1 MFVGIDLG
9 TSGLKAV
16 LVDEMQRVIA
26 SHTYPLHVSSP
37 HAGWNEQAPQ
47 DWWTA
52 LLAAMDALAASHP
65 REMAVVRGIG
75 LSGQQHGAVL
85 LGEGGRVLRPCIL
98 WNDMR
103 AVAQCTQFERRFP
116 EFRQVCGNMAMP
128 GFTAPKL
135 IWVAE
140 HEPGVFRATRHV
152 LLPKA
157 WLRYRMTGDM
167 IEDMSDASGSLWL
180 DVGRRCWSDGALA
193 ATGLERNA
201 MPSLVEGTA
210 QAGALHADLARRWG
224 MKVRPVLA
232 GGAGDNAAGAVGLG
246 AVTPGSS
253 FLSLGTSGVLWI
265 TTECFRPHPQGGI
278 HAFCHAVPDMWH
290 QMGVTLSAASSLA
303 WWARTTGMTEAAL
316 LAELPDR
323 IMQPSPAIFLPY
335 LSGERTPHN
344 DGRIRGAFAGLSHN
358 TTRAQMTQAV
368 LEGVAFSFRDVVDA
382 LAVAGSVV
390 KKADVIGGGSNSRT
404 WVSILAS
411 ITGLSL
417 HRLAHGEQ
425 GGAFGAARLA
435 RLAVTGEPVESV
447 CLPQAREET
456 LAPDPGLASAY
467 AAPLARYRA
476 LYPAMRAAMETSP
489 R

>member
-16 LVDEMQRVIA
+16 LVDGAQRVLA
-26 SHTYPLHVSSP
+26 SHTHPLHVTSP
-37 HAGWNEQAPQ
+37 HAGWNEQAPG
-47 DWWTA
+47 DWWVA
-52 LLAAMDALAASHP
+52 LLAAMDVLAARHP

-85 LGEGGRVLRPCIL
+85 LGEDGGVLRPCIL
-98 WNDMR
+98 WNDTR
-103 AVAQCTQFERRFP
+103 ATAQCGEFERRFP

-140 HEPGVFRATRHV
+140 HEPDVFRATRHV

-157 WLRYRMTGDM
+157 WLRYRMTGEM

-193 ATGLERNA
+193 ACGLETRA
-201 MPSLVEGTA
+201 MPALVEGTA
-210 QAGALHADLARRWG
+210 RAGALDAGLARRWG

-253 FLSLGTSGVLWI
+253 FLSLGTSGVLWL
-265 TTECFRPHPQGGI
+265 TTERFRPHPQGGI
-278 HAFCHAVPDMWH
+278 HAFCHAVPDRWH
-290 QMGVTLSAASSLA
+290 QMGVTLSAAASLA

-316 LAELPDR
+316 LAELPDPVT
-323 IMQPSPAIFLPY
+323 QPSPVIFLPY

-344 DGRIRGAFAGLSHN
+344 DGRIRGVFAGLSQG

-368 LEGVAFSFRDVVDA
+368 LEGVAFSFRDVVDV
-382 LAVAGSVV
+382 LAAAGSVV
-390 KKADVIGGGSNSRT
+390 READVIGGGSNSRV
-404 WVSILAS
+404 WVSILANV
-411 ITGLSL
+411 TGLSL
-417 HRLAHGEQ
+417 HRLAHGAQ

-435 RLAVTGEPVESV
+435 RLAVTGEEVESV
-447 CLPQAREET
+447 CLPQKREET
-456 LAPDPGLASAY
+456 LVPDPQVSPAY

-476 LYPAMRAAMETSP
+476 LYPAVRSAMDTLP
-489 R
+489 A